1 MTFRYQETARHFSEE
16 LVRELEEHAALKEA
30 SQAVPTKS
38 TSTGGLVKAL
48 NATTPLQQV
57 RNIISMKNQ
66 KTASETLLEYRAREA
81 VRGIVD
87 NQHQRLDDF
96 LVATSEK

>member
-1 MTFRYQETARHFSEE
+1 MTFRYHEHAQRFSDE
-16 LVRELEEHAALKEA
+16 LMSTLEEHKTLKEA
-30 SQAVPTKS
+30 GQAVPTQT
-38 TSTGGLVKAL
+38 TSTTGLVKAL

-57 RNIISMKNQ
+57 RTIIAMKNS
-66 KTASETLLEYRAREA
+66 KTASETLMEHRAREA
-81 VRGIVD
+81 VHGIID